1 MYNIDYKN
9 LRKEIYFGLPFILFG
24 LLFFIV
30 LCFLTFSGLI
40 KKMSMD
46 KTIEAYRIDENGHY
60 DSDGAYLYSPI
71 FYYSVDGKEYECR
84 INYSSSSRV
93 NSKQKNV
100 YYNSTNPQDCVT
112 DYTVKPEIF
121 MYFLCLFP
129 VIFILVGFIQINKC
143 IKKIKNI
150 KYLNLHGKLIKHLP
164 YELVNSNYSINNR
177 NIKAIKV
184 IYKLPNGVET
194 ELIGNPRFDGKMAD
208 QDGFVDL
215 LIDEQNPENYYI
227 DFNIN

>member
-9 LRKEIYFGLPFILFG
+9 LRKEIYFGLPFILVG
-24 LLFFIV
+24 LLFFIL

-46 KTIEAYRIDENGHY
+46 KTVEAYKIDENGHY

-71 FYYSVDGKEYECR
+71 FYYSVNGKEYECR
-84 INYSSSSRV
+84 INYSSSSGV

-100 YYNSTNPQDCVT
+100 YYNSANPQDCVT

-129 VIFILVGFIQINKC
+129 IIFILVGFIQVNKC
-143 IKKIKNI
+143 IKQIKKIKD
-150 KYLNLHGKLIKHLP
+150 LNMHGKLIKNLP

-177 NIKAIKV
+177 NIRAIKV

-194 ELIGNPRFDGKMAD
+194 ELIGNPRFDGKMTD
-208 QDGFVDL
+208 EDGFVDL

>member
-9 LRKEIYFGLPFILFG
+9 LKKEIYFGLPFILAG

-46 KTIEAYRIDENGHY
+46 KTVEAYKIDENGYY
-60 DSDGAYLYSPI
+60 DSEGAYLYSPI

-84 INYSSSSRV
+84 INYSSGSGV

-100 YYNSTNPQDCVT
+100 YYNSANPQDCVT

-129 VIFILVGFIQINKC
+129 VIFILVGFIQVTKC
-143 IKKIKNI
+143 IKQIKKIKD
-150 KYLNLHGKLIKHLP
+150 LNLHGKLIKNLP

-177 NIKAIKV
+177 NIRAIKV

-194 ELIGNPRFDGKMAD
+194 ELIGNPRFDGKMTD
-208 QDGFVDL
+208 EDGFVDL